1 VLVIVGSLFD
11 MVTTEILLQAGTVQR
26 GDYMISFSEANPLFH
41 MLGKETFIAV
51 YAVVTFLIIAVI
63 VLLPRIVRNKI
74 AYQVGLFVLS
84 AYGIIH
90 LILGVKN
97 YQIIQTYLL

>member
-1 VLVIVGSLFD
+1 
-11 MVTTEILLQAGTVQR
+11 VTTEILLQAGTVQR
-26 GDYMISFSEANPLFH
+26 GDYIISFSEANPFFH

-63 VLLPRIVRNKI
+63 VFLPKIVHNKT
-74 AYQVGLFVLS
+74 AYKVGLFVLS